1 MDPITCLAFV
11 NDPSEDSDTR
21 QSHMHYL
28 AEWLARGG
36 FAPLGASLTHEAL
49 VFAEDSG
56 RDVLNLAAAV
66 NVALV
71 NADNS
76 GLEGIGYKV
85 LK

>member
-1 MDPITCLAFV
+1 MDPTATLAFI
-11 NDPSEDSDTR
+11 NDISEDADTR
-21 QSHMHYL
+21 LSHVHYL

-56 RDVLNLAAAV
+56 QLPLASAV

-76 GLEGIGYKV
+76 GLRGLGYEV
-85 LK
+85 VS